1 MNMRAM
7 IRPAAIVGAIA
18 IVAAIPAGGDSVGSR
33 FLGSLR
39 IARPKTVTASAP
51 APGGA
56 RRLNEVA
63 IGIMAETTAVA
74 TAEED
79 RTAPTADS
87 ASRVAGFRVKVLSAR
102 SDHPSMSVLGAQT
115 VGARVNRGQLTT
127 LLAEA
132 GRRGADARVDPSID
146 GASVTLAVPRGVRVQ
161 YGNCPAPIANTLQNQ
176 IQGPPPPSADNGSC
190 VILTEVPVATSAV
203 PAALDTTAV
212 LEIALELMGMS
223 PNQARDFQRLFGW
236 RAAVAMSPPRFMRS
250 YEVVPVGDN
259 QGMLMITGG
268 RRGPTYVLAWVADGL
283 VYTLTGYGSSAD
295 AVSLAKSA
303 N

>member
-1 MNMRAM
+1 MNVRAM
-7 IRPAAIVGAIA
+7 IRPAVIVGAIV
-18 IVAAIPAGGDSVGSR
+18 IVASIPTGGDSVGGR
-33 FLGSLR
+33 FLASLR
-39 IARPKTVTASAP
+39 IAKPKTVTASAP

-74 TAEED
+74 TTEED
-79 RTAPTADS
+79 RAAPTADT
-87 ASRVAGFRVKVLSAR
+87 ASRVAGFRVKVLRAR
-102 SDHPSMSVLGAQT
+102 PDAPSVSVLGAQT
-115 VGARVNRGQLTT
+115 VGARLNRGQLTT

-146 GASVTLAVPRGVRVQ
+146 GAGVTLVVPRGVRVQ
-161 YGNCPAPIANTLQNQ
+161 YGNCPAPIANNLQNQ
-176 IQGPPPPSADNGSC
+176 IQGPPPPSTDNGNC
-190 VILTEVPVATSAV
+190 VILTQVPIATSAA

-223 PNQARDFQRLFGW
+223 PNQARDFQCLFGW

-250 YEVVPVGDN
+250 YELVPVGDN

-268 RRGPTYVLAWVADGL
+268 RRGPTYVLAWVADGV

>member
-1 MNMRAM
+1 MSARAM
-7 IRPAAIVGAIA
+7 IRPVAIVGAIA
-18 IVAAIPAGGDSVGSR
+18 IVASIPAGGDSVGSR
-33 FLGSLR
+33 FLASLR
-39 IARPKTVTASAP
+39 IARPKTVTANAP

-56 RRLNEVA
+56 RRLNEVT

-74 TAEED
+74 TTEED
-79 RTAPTADS
+79 RAAPTADS
-87 ASRVAGFRVKVLSAR
+87 AGRVVGFHVKVLHAR
-102 SDHPSMSVLGAQT
+102 PDAPLVSVLGAQT
-115 VGARVNRGQLTT
+115 VGARMNRGQLTT

-132 GRRGADARVDPSID
+132 GRRGAGARVDPSID
-146 GASVTLAVPRGVRVQ
+146 GASITLTVPRGVRVQ

-176 IQGPPPPSADNGSC
+176 IQGPPPPSTDNGNC
-190 VILTEVPVATSAV
+190 VILAELPIATSTA

-212 LEIALELMGMS
+212 LEISLELLGMS
-223 PNQARDFQRLFGW
+223 PNQARDFQHLFGW

-250 YEVVPVGDN
+250 YEVVPVGDH

-268 RRGPTYVLAWVADGL
+268 RRGPTYMLAWLADGL

-295 AVSLAKSA
+295 ALSLANSA